1 MGNFEKSIEHFKT
14 YASLSPGDANP
25 LDSLAEACFRMG
37 RPEEAIATFK
47 EALDIKP
54 DFFSS
59 IFNVG
64 YIYAL
69 KEDYPEAMKWV
80 DKFIAMAPSPGTKR
94 AGYLF
99 KAFYR
104 YWLGSL
110 EEFNFYLREAEK
122 SSAPG
127 NVWGLPFMNWV
138 KAFICYDRGELEQ
151 SRRYNEAWL
160 DDFTKIYPQRKL
172 HYQGVYNFLWG
183 LLELKAGHIDSAK
196 NKLAEMKS
204 LIKKMPLWRKE
215 WVSFYINFLSAE
227 LLLEEGFPEKA
238 IALFEEQTPLHP
250 PALENTDSMVL
261 YNLPFMKDVLPR
273 AHEQKGDIDGAIAEY
288 QRLITFDPESRNRQL
303 IHPKYH
309 YRLAILYEQKGW
321 KGKAIEHYEKFLDLW
336 KDADPGNAEV
346 EDAKKRMA
354 GLKSQ

>member
-138 KAFICYDRGELEQ
+138 KAFIYYDRGELEQ
-151 SRRYNEAWL
+151 SRRHNEAWL
-160 DDFTKIYPQRKL
+160 DNFTKIYPQRKL

-204 LIKKMPLWRKE
+204 LIKKMPPM
-215 WVSFYINFLSAE
+215 AE
-227 LLLEEGFPEKA
+227 RMG
-238 IALFEEQTPLHP
+238 
-250 PALENTDSMVL
+250 V
-261 YNLPFMKDVLPR
+261 
-273 AHEQKGDIDGAIAEY
+273 
-288 QRLITFDPESRNRQL
+288 
-303 IHPKYH
+303 
-309 YRLAILYEQKGW
+309 ILY
-321 KGKAIEHYEKFLDLW
+321 
-336 KDADPGNAEV
+336 
-346 EDAKKRMA
+346 
-354 GLKSQ
+354 